1 MRFPSAPPHAMP
13 APHAAAFDGTRVHE
27 HDKRCDHRRHDQC
40 NERRARV
47 MELRGRERLMHEID
61 RREGNSDANEKR
73 TTQSHVAK
81 HDTQLKPVRCRTE
94 DLPMGQRRYPEC
106 VTREGKPR
114 LRSLEDVVA
123 LPRRSPLTAELK
135 RALTA
140 ASTLHG
146 LRSDLSPVPVV
157 ATATITEAG
166 AYRFRLR
173 DPIDLRVSRV
183 GGRSALGFL
192 HELGHLLDHQIF
204 YDRKTR
210 SWASAVHPAFA
221 PWRDAAA
228 LLDKRALPGGYSRQR
243 YFQSVHEVWARS
255 YAQTVLLRSED
266 CALNRRLEKL
276 QAEDDAHIWPADQFA
291 PVAIEVEL
299 VFERLGLRQLSL
311 PLAA

>member
-1 MRFPSAPPHAMP
+1 
-13 APHAAAFDGTRVHE
+13 
-27 HDKRCDHRRHDQC
+27 
-40 NERRARV
+40 
-47 MELRGRERLMHEID
+47 MELRARERLVREVD
-61 RREGNSDANEKR
+61 RREGNRDANEKR
-73 TTQSHVAK
+73 TTQSHAAK
-81 HDTQLKPVRCRTE
+81 HDTQFKSVRCRTE

-114 LRSLEDVVA
+114 LRSLEEVVA

-135 RALTA
+135 RALAA

-210 SWASAVHPAFA
+210 SWASAVHAAFA
-221 PWRDAAA
+221 QWRDAAA
-228 LLDKRALPGGYSRQR
+228 LLEKRTLPGGYSRQR

-266 CALNRRLEKL
+266 RALNRRLEKL
-276 QAEDDAHIWPADQFA
+276 QAEDDAHVWPADQFA

-299 VFERLGLRQLSL
+299 VFERLGLRQLRL

>member
-1 MRFPSAPPHAMP
+1 MMEV
-13 APHAAAFDGTRVHE
+13 GT
-27 HDKRCDHRRHDQC
+27 
-40 NERRARV
+40 
-47 MELRGRERLMHEID
+47 RERLVHEID
-61 RREGNSDANEKR
+61 RGKGKSGADEKR
-73 TTQSHVAK
+73 TSEFHAVK
-81 HDTQLKPVRCRTE
+81 HDTQLKSVRRTTE

-106 VTREGKPR
+106 VAREGKLR

-123 LPRRSPLTAELK
+123 LPRRSPLTADLQC
-135 RALTA
+135 ALAA
-140 ASTLHG
+140 ASRLHG

-157 ATATITEAG
+157 PTATISEAG
-166 AYRFRLR
+166 AYRFRQR

-210 SWASAVHPAFA
+210 SWASAVHQAFA

-228 LLDKRALPGGYSRQR
+228 QLEKRILPGGYSRQR

-266 CALNRRLEKL
+266 SALLRRLEKL
-276 QAEDDAHIWPADQFA
+276 QAEDDAHIWSADQFA

>member
-1 MRFPSAPPHAMP
+1 
-13 APHAAAFDGTRVHE
+13 
-27 HDKRCDHRRHDQC
+27 
-40 NERRARV
+40 
-47 MELRGRERLMHEID
+47 
-61 RREGNSDANEKR
+61 
-73 TTQSHVAK
+73 
-81 HDTQLKPVRCRTE
+81 
-94 DLPMGQRRYPEC
+94 MGQRRYPEC
-106 VTREGKPR
+106 VAREGKPR
-114 LRSLEDVVA
+114 LRSLEEVVA

-146 LRSDLSPVPVV
+146 LRSDLSPVPVI

-210 SWASAVHPAFA
+210 SWASEVHPAFA
-221 PWRDAAA
+221 SWRDAAA
-228 LLDKRALPGGYSRQR
+228 LLEKRVLPGGYSRQR
-243 YFQSVHEVWARS
+243 YFQSVHEIWARS
-255 YAQTVLLRSED
+255 YAQTVLLRAED
-266 CALNRRLEKL
+266 PALNRRLEKL
-276 QAEDDAHIWPADQFA
+276 QAEDDAHIWPAAQFA
-291 PVAIEVEL
+291 SVAIEVEL

>member
-1 MRFPSAPPHAMP
+1 M
-13 APHAAAFDGTRVHE
+13 
-27 HDKRCDHRRHDQC
+27 
-40 NERRARV
+40 
-47 MELRGRERLMHEID
+47 
-61 RREGNSDANEKR
+61 
-73 TTQSHVAK
+73 K
-81 HDTQLKPVRCRTE
+81 HDTQLKSVRRTTE

-106 VTREGKPR
+106 VAREGKPR

-123 LPRRSPLTAELK
+123 LPRRSPLTADLQC
-135 RALTA
+135 ALAA
-140 ASTLHG
+140 ASRLHG

-157 ATATITEAG
+157 PTATISEAG
-166 AYRFRLR
+166 AYRFRQR

-210 SWASAVHPAFA
+210 SWASAVHQAFA

-228 LLDKRALPGGYSRQR
+228 QLEKRILPGGYSRQR

-266 CALNRRLEKL
+266 QRAPPTPREAAGRRRRAHLVRGPVRAGGDRGRARL
-276 QAEDDAHIWPADQFA
+276 RAARAQAAEPAARRVAVRRPSGPRAGVA
-291 PVAIEVEL
+291 PPACH
-299 VFERLGLRQLSL
+299 
-311 PLAA
+311 

>member
-1 MRFPSAPPHAMP
+1 MQ
-13 APHAAAFDGTRVHE
+13 TRSV
-27 HDKRCDHRRHDQC
+27 R
-40 NERRARV
+40 
-47 MELRGRERLMHEID
+47 
-61 RREGNSDANEKR
+61 R
-73 TTQSHVAK
+73 TTQFHAAK
-81 HDTQLKPVRCRTE
+81 HDTQLKSVRCTT
-94 DLPMGQRRYPEC
+94 DYLPMGQRRYPVC
-106 VTREGKPR
+106 VAREGKPR

-123 LPRRSPLTAELK
+123 LPRRSPLTAELQG
-135 RALTA
+135 ALAA
-140 ASTLHG
+140 ASRLHG

-157 ATATITEAG
+157 ATATISEAG
-166 AYRFRLR
+166 AYRFRKR

-210 SWASAVHPAFA
+210 SWASAVHAAFA

-228 LLDKRALPGGYSRQR
+228 LLEKRVLPGGYSRQR

-255 YAQTVLLRSED
+255 YAQTVMLRSD
-266 CALNRRLEKL
+266 DPPLIRRLEKL
-276 QAEDDAHIWPADQFA
+276 QDEDDAHIWPAEQFA
-291 PVAIEVEL
+291 PIAIEVEL